1 MFPNSRLS
9 LESVLGFCHGI
20 AKGGDCK
27 VVIYNYVFVG
37 FYSVPNL
44 IVIDFNLVYP
54 VFIVGF
60 IVRVVC
66 EKERV

>member
-1 MFPNSRLS
+1 MPLFPNSRLS

-44 IVIDFNLVYP
+44 IVIMFNRLNLVF
-54 VFIVGF
+54 VVGF
-60 IVRVVC
+60 VVRVV
-66 EKERV
+66 